1 MAILANRR
9 SVMTLYSD
17 AVDPSS
23 HAVRFVLAE
32 KAINVEIHTVTAD
45 ERPEDLNDLNPYNTI
60 LTLVDRELVLYEA
73 QIIME
78 YLDERFPHPPLM
90 PVDPVARASNRLYR
104 YRIKR
109 DIFSLVT
116 EIERGDTSSADSAR
130 KSLRDHLTAVAP
142 VFSQKPY
149 FMADD
154 YSLADCYLA
163 PLLWRLPYY
172 RVNLP
177 RQAKP
182 LMEYAER
189 LFEREA
195 FEASLSDAEREMGER

>member
-1 MAILANRR
+1 MATRI
-9 SVMTLYSD
+9 
-17 AVDPSS
+17 
-23 HAVRFVLAE
+23 
-32 KAINVEIHTVTAD
+32 AISFCRA
-45 ERPEDLNDLNPYNTI
+45 
-60 LTLVDRELVLYEA
+60 
-73 QIIME
+73 
-78 YLDERFPHPPLM
+78 
-90 PVDPVARASNRLYR
+90 VARASNRLYR

-116 EIERGDTSSADSAR
+116 DIESGDAASADAAR

-142 VFSQKPY
+142 VFAQKPY

-172 RVNLP
+172 RISLP

-182 LMEYAER
+182 LLSYAQR